1 MYFILKDLSV
11 SLLLTA
17 EQVSKLTEVLLG
29 TEVLK
34 PEWQSR
40 TSSYVNKLECVPI
53 SEMFQLRMLS
63 QVEYN
68 ALKMHA
74 ANSEE

>member
-17 EQVSKLTEVLLG
+17 EQIEKITEALLG
-29 TEVLK
+29 TEVIK
-34 PEWQSR
+34 QEWQSR
-40 TSSYVNKLECVPI
+40 TSSYVNKLEAVPI
-53 SEMFQLRMLS
+53 SEMFQLRTLS